1 MGVIG
6 SIMEERVTFFF
17 FPFPSLPFR
26 SKVTEHLSWLHLG
39 IIRGSIKQ
47 RVTFPS
53 LAWSGVNKG
62 IYRIWIITGNPECY
76 RFSRYRYIGA

>member
-17 FPFPSLPFR
+17 FQLLGISFPSLPFP
-26 SKVTEHLSWLHLG
+26 SLHPSSG
-39 IIRGSIKQ
+39 AEPRASPGHNQGTMKP

-53 LAWSGVNKG
+53 LAWSGRK
-62 IYRIWIITGNPECY
+62 
-76 RFSRYRYIGA
+76 